1 MEGCPDFKFNNK
13 LKIVKLKEWS
23 KTAFGELT
31 SKKKNLLEEFVVI
44 DIIQES
50 RNLTKEE
57 IMIVAIIIVELKYF
71 AGQDESIW
79 KRNQEYYD

>member
-1 MEGCPDFKFNNK
+1 MNVN
-13 LKIVKLKEWS
+13 LISWNVMRL
-23 KTAFGELT
+23 
-31 SKKKNLLEEFVVI
+31 KNLLEEFVVI

-71 AGQDESIW
+71 VGQDESIW
-79 KRNQEYYD
+79 KTNQ

>member
-1 MEGCPDFKFNNK
+1 M
-13 LKIVKLKEWS
+13 LKEWS

-31 SKKKNLLEEFVVI
+31 SKKKNLLEEFIVI

-71 AGQDESIW
+71 VGQDESIW
-79 KRNQEYYD
+79 KTNQEYFD